1 MKITKRIGALLLVA
15 ALLAC
20 SVFATSC
27 GSSANGGEND
37 GTPVYKVTVK
47 DAMGVPYGDSV
58 IVKFMKNG
66 TQEAMQICNAD
77 GVAERELPA
86 GDYTVELAFTGDAEQ
101 YDYTGNDLTLTA
113 DKTELNV
120 VLSYKITAEAKSL
133 HVNSEEHE
141 AYDIGVGCTKVSLK
155 AGERNYFL
163 FTPTTAATYEFT
175 VIDNAAEIGYYG
187 APHYVQSLSAAEVV
201 DNKFTLSVTDGM
213 IGKDSGGTS
222 VLVVG
227 VDPAEGVEECIISI
241 TNAGGP
247 AWSVESEPWTV
258 YTTTAE
264 LSPYSLPAGAK
275 IGEFDLTAATDAYK
289 IVFNETDGYYHL
301 NTKDGPLVL
310 VRLGVDTQ
318 YLACFKTMLDRS
330 GVVKY
335 FYDEN
340 GEFEKK
346 ESYSECLL
354 EYIENID
361 EENGVY
367 PLTED
372 LKYIIQQRG
381 EYAGWWD
388 PKSNGYCFMDEEGR
402 DLTTINCDIAWLL
415 FCCYIEG

>member
-1 MKITKRIGALLLVA
+1 MKITKRIGALLLVC

-27 GSSANGGEND
+27 GSSADSEKKD

-58 IVKFMKNG
+58 IVRFMKDG
-66 TQEAMQICNAD
+66 AQEAMQICDEN

-86 GDYTVELAFTGDAEQ
+86 GDYTVELAFTGDADQ
-101 YDYTGNDLTLTA
+101 YDYAGNDLALTA
-113 DKTELNV
+113 EKTELDV
-120 VLSYKITAEAKSL
+120 VLSYKITSEATSL
-133 HVNSEEHE
+133 HADSKDHD

-155 AGERNYFL
+155 PGERNYFL
-163 FTPTTAATYEFT
+163 FTPSVAASYEFT
-175 VIDNAAEIGYYG
+175 IVDNAAEIGYYG
-187 APHYVQSLSAAEVV
+187 APHYVQSLPAVDVV
-201 DNKFTLSVTDGM
+201 DNKFTISVTEGM

-222 VLVVG
+222 VLVIG
-227 VDPAEGVEECIISI
+227 VDADDKTEECIISV
-241 TNAGGP
+241 TNAGAP
-247 AWSVESEPWTV
+247 AWSVESEPWSV
-258 YTTTAE
+258 YKTTAK

-275 IGEFDLTAATDAYK
+275 IGEFDLTASTDTYK
-289 IVFNETDGYYHL
+289 LVLNETDGFYHL

-310 VRLGVDTQ
+310 VRLGIDTQ

-354 EYIENID
+354 EYIENINED
-361 EENGVY
+361 DGVY

-381 EYAGWWD
+381 EYAGWWE
-388 PKSNGYCFMDEEGR
+388 KGSNGYCFEDEAGNPIAG
-402 DLTTINCDIAWLL
+402 INSDIAWLL